1 MALIAVPATGFSSE
15 QLSTILSDC
24 FEDYLVPVSLPVA
37 VFVQRFGSEGLSLLD
52 SWRLAGWRDAG
63 GNRHRGR
70 RGERRDWPA
79 FAVRPAWRGKGMGR
93 RLMTPLMASLRKQGV
108 RRMWLEVIRENYAA
122 VALYQSLGFVVH
134 HGLCGFV
141 STRAEDTAA
150 VLEEGDVAPSVAQ
163 SRSGD
168 QRSSAVA
175 DGPLTFA
182 TAGHGPALTLNQRFC
197 RAGNLNLHAAAT
209 VFVG

>member
-52 SWRLAGWRDAG
+52 SCVWLDGGTPAAIAIVARRGDEARLA
-63 GNRHRGR
+63 
-70 RGERRDWPA
+70 A

-150 VLEEGDVAPSVAQ
+150 VLEEGGCAPSVAQ

-175 DGPLTFA
+175 DGSVDLRHAAMPGA
-182 TAGHGPALTLNQRFC
+182 HSEPAGFC